1 VTENERHTWMR
12 PHIKVNLAREFIRLL
27 PIIGAGLVF
36 LHSDTGGIKLVLY
49 MIGILL
55 LICAAVHLLRK
66 VLFPYLDLKE
76 YTDKALESPQSAGM
90 VFLGISFIMGMTI
103 YAATSLLK

>member
-1 VTENERHTWMR
+1 MADNDPQKPVHT
-12 PHIKVNLAREFIRLL
+12 HFKVNWGRELLRLV

-66 VLFPYLDLKE
+66 VLFPYLDLKA
-76 YTDKALESPQSAGM
+76 YTDKALETPQSAGM

-103 YAATSLLK
+103 FAATSLLK

>member
-1 VTENERHTWMR
+1 VADNDTQKPQHRHF
-12 PHIKVNLAREFIRLL
+12 KVNWARELLRLV
-27 PIIGAGLVF
+27 PIIGVGLVF

-49 MIGILL
+49 MIGILM

-66 VLFPYLDLKE
+66 VLFPYLDLKQ

-90 VFLGISFIMGMTI
+90 VFLGVSFIMGMTI

>member
-1 VTENERHTWMR
+1 MADNDPQKP
-12 PHIKVNLAREFIRLL
+12 PHQHFKVNWGRELLRLV
-27 PIIGAGLVF
+27 PIIGLGLVF